1 MSMTL
6 HVECYAGYKADE
18 RPLRFCYG
26 ERDSKTFEVMEVLDQ
41 WYGIG
46 YRCFKV
52 LADDANTYILRHNEK
67 EDEWMLDSF
76 RRTNP

>member
-1 MSMTL
+1 MSL
-6 HVECYAGYKADE
+6 HVECYAGFKADE
-18 RPLRFCYG
+18 RPLRF
-26 ERDSKTFEVMEVLDQ
+26 RPRDSDSKTFEVAEVLDQ

-52 LADDANTYILRHNEK
+52 LADDGNTYILRHNEK
-67 EDEWMLDSF
+67 EDEWILDSF